1 MEFVVFRLVL
11 ILCCILLVIEGRAQS
26 DLSLR
31 FEANDFVAGIP
42 VNQNGAIRF
51 TVTNNGPDDFF
62 PPSEP
67 IKILGSYN
75 YIISDGNPFGF
86 FSAFNSNDPTCL
98 LAVEHFDPP
107 PPVNNYGLFMWGTI
121 YKHIPAQ
128 SSVMCEFN
136 ASIQQMAFLD
146 MQWQIAHID
155 DPNMDNNTQQFTFR
169 GLAASVPVNN
179 RYLLVLFIVVLLISA
194 WRYRPSKRI

>member
-1 MEFVVFRLVL
+1 MEVDMLR
-11 ILCCILLVIEGRAQS
+11 IKMTICLLLMAGLAQAQS
-26 DLSLR
+26 DLELI
-31 FEANDFVAGIP
+31 FEVDDFVGGIP
-42 VNQNGAIRF
+42 VNQTGVIRF
-51 TVTNNGPDDFF
+51 TVINHGPDDFY
-62 PPSEP
+62 PSSSP
-67 IKILGSYN
+67 IKIFGSYN
-75 YIISDGNPFGF
+75 FIASDGSPFRF
-86 FSAFNSNDPTCL
+86 FSNFNSSDSACS

-128 SSVMCEFN
+128 SSVTCEFN
-136 ASIQQMAFLD
+136 VSVQQMAMLD